1 MKSTAAMPLPLN
13 TTLPAGLDGAPHFMP
28 DATYGTVRATG
39 ADDLERADIRIVM
52 TNSFHLMMR
61 PGISAVRSLGGV
73 KAFLGWNKV
82 VATDSGGFQAYS
94 LIRQNARYGRVTED
108 GLTFV
113 PENDSKKVQL
123 TPDKVI
129 LNQLR
134 LGSDILFCLDDCT
147 HPDDAA
153 SEQQLSV
160 ERTIAWARACKTAFE
175 QFVERREGE
184 RPRLYGVVQGGR
196 DPALR
201 RRCAEELLAMG
212 FDGFG
217 YGGWPIDAEGALLHD
232 MLALTRQLIPREF
245 PMHALG
251 VGHPDS
257 IVKCARL
264 GYALFDSALPTRD
277 ARRGRL
283 YTFAGAAP
291 QLARELRDWF
301 RPVYIEDERYARDR
315 RPLSEACTGICCTRY
330 SRGYLRHLKLI
341 EDGLFNR
348 LATLHN
354 LTFMSQLTSLLRLE
368 SCASP

>member
-1 MKSTAAMPLPLN
+1 MPLTLN
-13 TTLPAGLDGAPHFMP
+13 TALPAGLEGPPHFMP

-94 LIRQNARYGRVTED
+94 LIRQNPRYGRVTAE

-113 PENDSKKVQL
+113 PENDSKKLLL
-123 TPDKVI
+123 TPEKVI

-153 SEQQLSV
+153 SEQQVSV
-160 ERTIAWARACKTAFE
+160 ERTISWGRDCKAAFE
-175 QFVERREGE
+175 RLIERRGEGE
-184 RPRLYGVVQGGR
+184 RPRLFGVVQGGR

-201 RRCAEELLAMG
+201 RRCAEELLAIG

-217 YGGWPIDAEGALLHD
+217 YGGWPIDAEGELLHD
-232 MLALTRQLIPREF
+232 VLALTRELIPRQF

-251 VGHPDS
+251 VGHPES

-264 GYALFDSALPTRD
+264 GYQLFDSALPTRD

-283 YTFAGAAP
+283 YTFAGAPHIAS
-291 QLARELRDWF
+291 ELRDWF
-301 RPVYIEDERYARDR
+301 QHVYIEDERYARDH
-315 RPLSEACTGICCTRY
+315 RPLSEACPGICCTRY
-330 SRGYLRHLKLI
+330 SRGYLRHLKVI

-354 LTFMSQLTSLLRLE
+354 LTFMSQLTALLRRPAGAE
-368 SCASP
+368 PCASP